1 MHRRQIIKGLAA
13 SSLFVGAGGIVAPL
27 WAANDNNVDIIV
39 IGAGLAGLTSA
50 RYLKEQGYK
59 VLVLEARERV
69 GGRILTVN
77 SHGITAEA
85 GGLQI
90 GQGYG
95 MMRTYAQQLGLPLVS
110 LGNYAK
116 QNTFVINGQRI
127 SAAEWPTHPQNK
139 LLGDDKKTLPSSLYY
154 KALGQG
160 PKYALPSDWT
170 SAKYAPLDISLKEYF
185 QQQNISVEALRLME
199 ANVNASSLQELS
211 AADALYRLSLAK
223 IGGRGAQKIQGG
235 NSRFTQA
242 LADSV
247 GDAVHTDKVVS
258 HIINAAKT
266 VRVRCE
272 DGSEYSAKR
281 CIITTPFS
289 ALKEVALNSDISV
302 QKRRAIK
309 EAVYTPVTQVH
320 FAVNQQADVSMLEA
334 TNLWTDNTLGR
345 VFSQVDESGSL
356 TYLTS
361 WVNGQQAKAL
371 DKLPANQAI
380 SIVNNALETYYP
392 GLKGKTEVVHHQ
404 SWANERFSKGAYIQ
418 FSPGQVQTHVPHMA
432 SVEGKL
438 HFAGEHTEFMYS
450 GMESAIISGL
460 RAAQEISERL

>member
-1 MHRRQIIKGLAA
+1 MQRRHVIKGLAA
-13 SSLFVGAGGIVAPL
+13 SSLLLGAGAIAAPL
-27 WAANDNNVDIIV
+27 WATSDSHVDVIV

-50 RYLKEQGYK
+50 RYLKEQGYN
-59 VLVLEARERV
+59 VLVLEARARV

-77 SHGITAEA
+77 THGINAEA

-170 SAKYAPLDISLKEYF
+170 LGKYAPLDISLEEYF
-185 QQQNISVEALRLME
+185 QQQHLSVEALRLIK
-199 ANVNASSLQELS
+199 ANVNASSLQQLS
-211 AADALYRLSLAK
+211 AADAFYRLSLARV
-223 IGGRGAQKIQGG
+223 GARGAQKIQGG
-235 NSRFTQA
+235 NSRFIQA

-247 GDAVHTDKVVS
+247 GDVVRTDKVVS
-258 HIINAAKT
+258 HIIEGTDT
-266 VRVRCE
+266 VKVRCE

-281 CIITTPFS
+281 CIITSPFS
-289 ALKEVALNSDISV
+289 ALKEVALHCDMSTH
-302 QKRRAIK
+302 KRRAIN

-320 FAVNQQADVSMLEA
+320 FAVNKQADVSMLEA

-361 WVNGQQAKAL
+361 WINGPQAKAL
-371 DKLPANQAI
+371 DKLPAIDAI
-380 SIVNNALETYYP
+380 NVVKGALNTFYP
-392 GLKGKTEVVHHQ
+392 GLKGKIEVVHHQ
-404 SWANERFSKGAYIQ
+404 SWANERFSRGAYIQ
-418 FSPGQVQTHVPHMA
+418 FAPGQVQTLVPHMA
-432 SVEGKL
+432 SIEDKL

-450 GMESAIISGL
+450 GMESAIVSGL
-460 RAAQEISERL
+460 RAAQEVSERL